1 MNMLNLNL
9 SSENVHDMLAESP
22 VKEPT
27 AVVADRIPKLPEN
40 VHWAVKAVVEPYP
53 EDRQEVMALM
63 ALPFLGMMGGSARF
77 LYRNQEVHHLGFE
90 CCLVGEQ
97 SIGKSAL
104 TRMQNVLIS
113 KVIEEDNETR
123 AKSDEYAD
131 ECLVAGDSKEK
142 PRDPHYGTRI
152 MMPSTTKAQ
161 FYQNLK
167 NLKGK
172 RAIIVCPEIDSLNV
186 PNNWSRDGGA
196 NERLMFDTEVGGQDT
211 KSHAGTSARVPVAVN
226 LATSGTPKAVKH
238 HYKNAEDGLVTRVG
252 FCSFPYEMDEEKE
265 ERPRSKK
272 NLEAILKIQDI
283 LLSEAEGEVIAIPQ
297 LKKQQLSWCQEQ
309 KTVSDVSGNRSIN
322 TFRKR
327 AAVMGFRAGC
337 LLYLLDGRKLT
348 RKTLEFAK
356 WVSEYVLY
364 FQLKYFAEQMNE
376 SIEENAQMMQVPVFA
391 RNANA
396 WVFCQMAVEFFHCNV
411 EEAYTQLGKKATGY
425 RMVVA
430 RWIRNGW
437 VEKVD
442 KDRFRKTALGLQICR
457 QMCKATS

>member
-1 MNMLNLNL
+1 MVQDTPNL
-9 SSENVHDMLAESP
+9 STDFVKDMLTESP
-22 VKEPT
+22 AKELK
-27 AVVADRIPKLPEN
+27 AVVADRIPKLPKN

-53 EDRQEVMALM
+53 EDRKEVMALM
-63 ALPFLGMMGGSARF
+63 SLPFLGMLGGDARF
-77 LYRNQEVHHLGFE
+77 LYRNQEVHYLGFE

-104 TRMQNVLIS
+104 MRMQNVLIS
-113 KVIEEDNETR
+113 KVIDEDNETR

-131 ECLVAGDSKEK
+131 ECVAAGDGKEK
-142 PRDPHYGTRI
+142 PKDPHYGTRI

-161 FYQNLK
+161 FYQNIK
-167 NLKGK
+167 NLKGR

-186 PNNWSRDGGA
+186 ANNWSRDAGA

-226 LATSGTPKAVKH
+226 LATSGTPKAVKN

-252 FCSFPYEMDEEKE
+252 FCSYPCDMDEETE

-283 LLSEAEGEVIAIPQ
+283 LLSEAEGDIISIPQ
-297 LKKQQLSWCQEQ
+297 LKKQQLDWCARQ
-309 KTVSDVSGNRSIN
+309 KTVSEASGNQSIN

-337 LLYLLDGRKLT
+337 LLYLLDGKKLT
-348 RKTLEFAK
+348 RKALEFAK

-364 FQLKYFAEQMNE
+364 FQLKYFGEQMNE
-376 SIEENAQMMQVPVFA
+376 SIEENAVMMQTPVFA
-391 RNANA
+391 RNANS
-396 WVFCQMAVEFFHCNV
+396 WVFNNLPEIFFYCNV
-411 EEAYTQLGKKATGY
+411 EDAYAQMGKKATGY
-425 RMVVA
+425 RMVVS
-430 RWIRNGW
+430 RWIKNGW
-437 VEKVD
+437 VEKID
-442 KDRFRKTALGLQICR
+442 KDRFRKTTLGLSICN
-457 QMCKATS
+457 QQSAVAS